1 MSKIGKWFK
10 SIINWFKRLFKK
22 KEKPSTNPST
32 PSNPSTP
39 TGPTQPNGYGYIQTL
54 VVDKL
59 TSWEDTK
66 LFREYVNENGITPNG
81 DVVDNGD
88 AEDVDTIL
96 KKIASDLLFEL
107 EKSEERY
114 HNLRI
119 RKIEEWKIR

>member
-1 MSKIGKWFK
+1 MSKIGKWFR
-10 SIINWFKRLFKK
+10 SIINWFKNLFKK
-22 KEKPSTNPST
+22 KEKPTTNPST

-39 TGPTQPNGYGYIQTL
+39 TGPSQPNGYGYIQTL

-96 KKIASDLLFEL
+96 KKIASELLFEL

>member
-10 SIINWFKRLFKK
+10 SIINWFKNLFKK
-22 KEKPSTNPST
+22 KEKPTTNPST

-39 TGPTQPNGYGYIQTL
+39 TGPSQPNGYGYIQTL

-96 KKIASDLLFEL
+96 KKIASELLFEL

>member
-10 SIINWFKRLFKK
+10 SIINWFKNLFKK

-66 LFREYVNENGITPNG
+66 LFREYVNENDITPNG
-81 DVVDNGD
+81 EVVDNGD

-96 KKIASDLLFEL
+96 KKIASELLFEL

>member
-32 PSNPSTP
+32 PSSPS
-39 TGPTQPNGYGYIQTL
+39 QPNGYGYIQTL

-66 LFREYVNENGITPNG
+66 LFREYVNENDITPNG
-81 DVVDNGD
+81 EVVDNGD
-88 AEDVDTIL
+88 AEDVDTII
-96 KKIASDLLFEL
+96 KKIASELLFEL